1 MINREETNV
10 IIQNL
15 YNSILSLFPDE
26 NMEVILFGSCARG
39 DSIEGSDIDVMILVD
54 DSRENIAKKNWQVGN
69 AAGDLLIDHGIL
81 ISPIIENR
89 EWFYNNANVIP
100 LFKNISREGIRI
112 NV

>member
-1 MINREETNV
+1 MKDRI
-10 IIQNL
+10 
-15 YNSILSLFPDE
+15 
-26 NMEVILFGSCARG
+26 
-39 DSIEGSDIDVMILVD
+39 VMILVD

-81 ISPIIENR
+81 VSPIIENR

-112 NV
+112 KV